1 MVFIYALKLENS
13 KYYIG
18 KTTNPKIRLDN
29 HFDLN
34 GSKWTQK
41 YTPLNIQEIIPDC
54 EDFDEDKYTL
64 KYMNKY
70 GIDNVRGGSFCE
82 LKLTSE
88 SKKMI
93 NKMINSSTDKC
104 KLCGQKGHFANE
116 CNNKNNSYD
125 CPNKSNP
132 YHKCNEYCN
141 EKYKQESNLQ
151 SEDDND
157 GSEDDSDGSEDDN
170 FDNLKFEFLKSC
182 KRIDKQKTG
191 YIVVDNIL
199 KVLKKIEPEAFNDY
213 NSNNILSIC
222 FKINCCDLDEIS
234 VGLDYCNF
242 KFLDKGIEYK
252 NFIDGLIYII
262 RNKPTF
268 CNKCDYEKTI
278 CTCRKYKKNN
288 ASTCYRCGRK
298 GHFSDNCY
306 ASKHVKGYYLS

>member
-18 KTTNPKIRLDN
+18 KTTNPKIRLDK

-82 LKLTSE
+82 LKLTNE
-88 SKKMI
+88 LKKMI
-93 NKMINSSTDKC
+93 NRMINSSTDKC
-104 KLCGQKGHFANE
+104 KLCGQKGHFS
-116 CNNKNNSYD
+116 NNCKQ
-125 CPNKSNP
+125 
-132 YHKCNEYCN
+132 
-141 EKYKQESNLQ
+141 KYQQESNDE
-151 SEDDND
+151 SEDESDDESDD
-157 GSEDDSDGSEDDN
+157 GSDDEDDN
-170 FDNLKFEFLKSC
+170 FDNLKSEFLKSC
-182 KRIDKQKTG
+182 KKIDKEKND
-191 YIVVDNIL
+191 YILVDNML
-199 KVLKKIEPEAFNDY
+199 KVLKNIEPEAFNDY
-213 NSNNILSIC
+213 NSNNILNIC
-222 FKINCCDLDEIS
+222 FKINRCDLDEICIP
-234 VGLDYCNF
+234 LDYGKH
-242 KFLDKGIEYK
+242 KFVDKGIEYK